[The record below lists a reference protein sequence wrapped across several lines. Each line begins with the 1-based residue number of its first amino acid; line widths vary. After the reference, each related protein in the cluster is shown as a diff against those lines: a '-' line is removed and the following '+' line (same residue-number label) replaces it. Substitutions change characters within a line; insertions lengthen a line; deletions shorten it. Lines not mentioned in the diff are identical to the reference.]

1 MQSATLTESLP
12 SLGKVISLLPLR
24 ETAQALVQVLEART
38 TRPVIHLHLVNPTP
52 SKWDDVFDYIAGEL
66 NVPLISYPEWFSKL
80 KEVSGTVSEVQGHP
94 ALRLLG
100 FYETLNQEGGSEAG
114 GLQPCSTEVARGMCP
129 ILNTES
135 LREVR
140 AEEIQRWLG
149 YWESL
154 GLLKLSRV
162 RGVTSVPLECS

>member
-1 MQSATLTESLP
+1 MALTESLP
-12 SLGKVISLLPLR
+12 SLGKVIPLLPLR

-38 TRPVIHLHLVNPTP
+38 TRPVIHLHLVNLTP
-52 SKWDDVFDYIAGEL
+52 SKWDEIFHYIAEEL
-66 NVPLISYPEWFSKL
+66 NVPLIPYPEWFSRL
-80 KEVSGTVSEVQGHP
+80 KEVSGTAKDSQEHQ

-100 FYETLNQEGGSEAG
+100 FYETLNQESGSEAG

-135 LREVR
+135 LREVK

-162 RGVTSVPLECS
+162 RGVTSVPRECS